1 MYVFA
6 FTNLIMKTIIQDL
19 LVKNK
24 EKAEIFITIITIIT
38 IIILVTIAFVLWAI
52 IYGGS
57 QSISDT
63 EQRFDDDKE
72 AGLHTHSLR
81 HTCATILYRSGI
93 DIKVIQ
99 KLHIN
104 FYGKI
109 KNIRILILLNLLNII
124 IYNLIY

>member
-24 EKAEIFITIITIIT
+24 EKAEIFITIITII
-38 IIILVTIAFVLWAI
+38 ILITIAFGLCAI

-63 EQRFDDDKE
+63 EQRFDNDKE

-99 KLHIN
+99 KL
-104 FYGKI
+104 
-109 KNIRILILLNLLNII
+109 L
-124 IYNLIY
+124 

>member
-24 EKAEIFITIITIIT
+24 EKAEIFITIITII
-38 IIILVTIAFVLWAI
+38 ILVTIAFVLWAI

-63 EQRFDDDKE
+63 EQRFDNNKE

>member
-24 EKAEIFITIITIIT
+24 EKAEIFITIITII
-38 IIILVTIAFVLWAI
+38 ILVTIAFVLWAI
-52 IYGGS
+52 IYGRS

-63 EQRFDDDKE
+63 EQRFDNDKE

>member
-24 EKAEIFITIITIIT
+24 EKAEIFITIITII
-38 IIILVTIAFVLWAI
+38 ILVTIAFVLWAI

-63 EQRFDDDKE
+63 EQRFGDDKE

>member
-24 EKAEIFITIITIIT
+24 EKAEIFITIITII
-38 IIILVTIAFVLWAI
+38 ILVTIAFVLWAI

-57 QSISDT
+57 QSISDA
-63 EQRFDDDKE
+63 EQRFDNNKE